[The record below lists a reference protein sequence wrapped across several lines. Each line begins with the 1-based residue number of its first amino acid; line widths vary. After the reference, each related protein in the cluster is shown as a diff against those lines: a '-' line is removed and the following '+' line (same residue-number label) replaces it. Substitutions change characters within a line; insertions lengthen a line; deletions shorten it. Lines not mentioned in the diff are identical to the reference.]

1 MKNMNKK
8 KGVIDRIEDGEVALI
23 TINNEEKKLDL
34 PLFLLPDGV
43 KEGDWLDIEYL
54 NDEIIN
60 ININEKETEKALNR
74 IKEKFERLR
83 KNNDK

>member
-1 MKNMNKK
+1 MITK
-8 KGVIDRIEDGEVALI
+8 KGVIDRIEGEEVALI

-43 KEGDWLDIEYL
+43 KEGDWLDIEFL

-60 ININEKETEKALNR
+60 IYINKEDTEKALDR
-74 IKEKFERLR
+74 IKEKFEKLR
-83 KNNDK
+83 KNNDN